1 MSCCPVTAVPAVAGH
16 DFRGAI
22 TYGQA
27 SIYVT
32 GPSTAKAGILAFS
45 NIFGPDSGRTQQ
57 DADDLG
63 RLGYV
68 VVLVDLAAGEYPI
81 PETYLDTW
89 HDWLKLQDFE
99 SVLLPRIQDAMAYL
113 KTEAHVTSFAS
124 YGYCWGGWVGAHL
137 STLAMVDFKGHVS
150 FHPSWQVENMLHGE
164 GSVEKLARRIVV
176 PQLLLSA
183 CDDCDFLQAHG
194 SVHQILTANLS
205 IAALS
210 DVVDFPDMH
219 HGWVNR
225 GDLSDEAVRAGVQKA
240 WHAAINFLQ
249 NVNPPY

>member
-1 MSCCPVTAVPAVAGH
+1 MNCCPVTAVPAMAGEG
-16 DFRGAI
+16 FRGAI
-22 TYGQA
+22 TYGQT

-32 GPSTAKAGILAFS
+32 GSSTAKAGILAFS
-45 NIFGPDSGRTQQ
+45 NIFGPTSGRTQQ

-68 VVLVDLAAGEYPI
+68 VVLVDLTAGDYPI

-89 HDWLKLQDFE
+89 HDWLKRQDFE

-113 KTEAHVTSFAS
+113 KTEAHVTSVAS

-137 STLAMVDFKGHVS
+137 STVAVAEFKGHVS

-164 GSVEKLARRIVV
+164 GSVETLAKRIIV

-183 CDDCDFLQAHG
+183 RDDCAFLKAHG
-194 SVHQILTANLS
+194 SVHQILSST
-205 IAALS
+205 AALS
-210 DVVDFPDMH
+210 NVIDFPNMN

-225 GDLSDEAVRAGVQKA
+225 GDLSDEAVRTGVKKA
-240 WHAAINFLQ
+240 WYAAVTFLQ
-249 NVNPPY
+249 TVNPPH